1 MYDNHSTTGRF
12 CDELAGRVMGLL
24 LNSLWCL
31 CSEQISRQGEV
42 VSAMQNELNAVQKGM
57 LTLHAALW
65 RHQQQQQQ
73 QQQQQRHPMQQH
85 QQPPTPP
92 HQQQQ
97 QQQQGSEAM
106 HAQGPVSCASMP
118 CPAAGP
124 VSAPEAPSMPQQ
136 QPHPVS
142 REP

>member
-24 LNSLWCL
+24 LKSLWCL

-73 QQQQQRHPMQQH
+73 QHHPMQQQ
-85 QQPPTPP
+85 QQPPRPP
-92 HQQQQ
+92 HQQQ

-106 HAQGPVSCASMP
+106 HGLGPVSCASMP
-118 CPAAGP
+118 YPAAGP

>member
-1 MYDNHSTTGRF
+1 MYDNHSTIGRF

-24 LNSLWCL
+24 LRSLFCL

-42 VSAMQNELNAVQKGM
+42 VRAMQNELNAVQKGM

-73 QQQQQRHPMQQH
+73 QHQHQHHPMQQH
-85 QQPPTPP
+85 QQPPTPS
-92 HQQQQ
+92 HHLQ

-106 HAQGPVSCASMP
+106 HGQGPVSCASMP
-118 CPAAGP
+118 YPAAGP
-124 VSAPEAPSMPQQ
+124 FSAPEAPSMPQQ
-136 QPHPVS
+136 QLHPVS